1 MSRSNHH
8 YYNICSGPVNA
19 DGYCK
24 WHEPMGLWY
33 SQRTCITERDVVTRR
48 GVYCRRQR
56 FPKWSIKSWHS
67 GPPMALK
74 KRWHRRAR
82 AQQKQE
88 FLRSPEDPL
97 ITPMKWLMD
106 LWDWY

>member
-8 YYNICSGPVNA
+8 YYNICSAPLGA
-19 DGYCK
+19 DGYCE
-24 WHEPMGLWY
+24 WHEPKAHWL
-33 SQRTCITERDVVTRR
+33 RHKTCTSERDVVTRR
-48 GVYCRRQR
+48 GVYRRHRR

-67 GPPMALK
+67 GPPMELK

-88 FLRSPEDPL
+88 FLQNPDDPL
-97 ITPMKWLMD
+97 ITPIKRLID
-106 LWDWY
+106 LWNWY